1 MLDQRKNKFTR
12 YIFYYLILL
21 ILCLLMLASRQNVPV
36 DFQVANLILAT
47 SLRAKSNLTC
57 SKIHIHGS
65 FSQRNHDFRKETM
78 KQTPQKNAFG
88 SDSLRRRWRE
98 RSWMFFPIDSH
109 FWWFLSLIFPKETWN
124 HQPIMDGQAA
134 GSLTVALPDPRRGGL
149 WWGWFIQCGAPK
161 R

>member
-47 SLRAKSNLTC
+47 SHRAKSNLTC

-65 FSQRNHDFRKETM
+65 FSQRNHETNPKKKRLWLRLLEKAMEREILDVFPNWFSFLMIFVADFSKGNMKSPAHHGWPGGWQLDSGPSRSEAWWPLVGMVYTM
-78 KQTPQKNAFG
+78 WCPQTIAN
-88 SDSLRRRWRE
+88 DS
-98 RSWMFFPIDSH
+98 
-109 FWWFLSLIFPKETWN
+109 
-124 HQPIMDGQAA
+124 
-134 GSLTVALPDPRRGGL
+134 
-149 WWGWFIQCGAPK
+149 
-161 R
+161 